1 MTTQD
6 QTETEQPAKKRILI
20 IDDEAFIRE
29 ASCAMMNMLGYE
41 AQSVESAQS
50 AESLFRED
58 ATALDLV
65 LIDLNMPGM
74 LGDECFHL
82 LKEINPSLHAA
93 IITGSIMEDSR
104 VQALEPHGLIG
115 MIQKPFT
122 MDTLEQKL
130 TEFLPAKP

>member
-20 IDDEAFIRE
+20 IDDEDFVRE
-29 ASCAMMNMLGYE
+29 AGCAMMNMLGYE
-41 AQSVESAQS
+41 ALAVDSAQC
-50 AESLFRED
+50 AEALLRED
-58 ATALDLV
+58 ATAFDLV

-74 LGDECFHL
+74 RGDECFHL
-82 LKEINPSLHAA
+82 LKEINPSLNAA
-93 IITGSIMEDSR
+93 IITGSIIENSR
-104 VQALEPHGLIG
+104 VRALEPHGLLG

-130 TEFLPAKP
+130 TEFLPARP